1 MKWEMSESRAT
12 ITCEDIFGE
21 KSSAS
26 STSYKEALSQTAEKP
41 RKLPETAPVRRML
54 LSLQQK
60 LAAISHFQSNKMTH
74 NELAQWMK
82 KQFKLEKEIE
92 RIYQMDTL
100 LQRRNEKT
108 GKDKLAPYGQL
119 FDALL
124 ATRC

>member
-1 MKWEMSESRAT
+1 MSESRAT

>member
-1 MKWEMSESRAT
+1 MSESRAT

-60 LAAISHFQSNKMTH
+60 LAAISHFQVS
-74 NELAQWMK
+74 
-82 KQFKLEKEIE
+82 I
-92 RIYQMDTL
+92 R
-100 LQRRNEKT
+100 
-108 GKDKLAPYGQL
+108 
-119 FDALL
+119 
-124 ATRC
+124 

>member
-108 GKDKLAPYGQL
+108 GKDWSAPYGQL